1 MQQELKRERVRQ
13 MAITK
18 VNHIAIAVK
27 DIEQAVPFYRDV
39 LKLPY
44 HGEQIVESAGCKVA
58 FFACGETEIELVQ
71 AIADFATVKRYI
83 EEHGEGLYHIA
94 YEVDN
99 LEQDMAQFTGMGV
112 KLRNEKAKPGANNT
126 IVNYIDAD
134 QTGGVICE
142 LVQKQ

>member
-1 MQQELKRERVRQ
+1 

-18 VNHIAIAVK
+18 VNHVAIAVK

-44 HGEQIVESAGCKVA
+44 HGEQTVESAGCKVA
-58 FFACGETEIELVQ
+58 FFACGDTEIELVQ
-71 AIADFATVKRYI
+71 AIADFAAVKRHI
-83 EEHGEGLYHIA
+83 AEKGEGLYHIA
-94 YEVDN
+94 YEVDD
-99 LEQDMAQFTGMGV
+99 LEQDMAAFRAMGIRM
-112 KLRNEKAKPGANNT
+112 RNENAKPGANNT

-142 LVQKQ
+142 FVQKQ